1 MLTRQGW
8 MVGIGAVVA
17 LLIGRLLGLP
27 ELYVLGAAGL
37 ALLVVCVT
45 LVWLSIPRISV
56 QRTLRPPRVYAGT
69 PSRVELAVRN
79 EGRRTTPVLQL
90 HDPVTGTPG
99 AALHLVP
106 LAVGAVTGSAYR
118 LPTERRGIVRIGPM
132 AAGRSDP
139 FGLARR
145 RLDVTGS
152 AELTVLPHIDDITP
166 LPMTLGNDPL
176 AGADHPNALGR
187 SGEDF
192 YGLREYV
199 VGDDLRRV
207 HWPSTARTG
216 ELMVRQDELPWQGRV
231 TVVLD
236 LDRSAAAPAL
246 FERMVSAAA
255 SIVNASWNRRD
266 LVRLVTTDGVDTGFA
281 AGHAHLDNLMERLAV
296 VQPTRSA
303 TLHGV
308 VRLVTT
314 SAGGAVVA
322 VIGDP
327 EPVDIEQF
335 GTIRGQ
341 VGACTIVRFPHED
354 PAAAGGIGGPARM
367 IVVPP
372 AAPFAPVW
380 NRAVSRPSRQARSVA
395 PTPSTSSPSAPAN
408 GAWSR

>member
-1 MLTRQGW
+1 
-8 MVGIGAVVA
+8 MVGIGAVAA
-17 LLIGRLLGLP
+17 LATGRLLGLP
-27 ELYVLGAAGL
+27 ELYVLGTAAL
-37 ALLVVCVT
+37 ALVFVCMT
-45 LVWLSIPRISV
+45 LVWLSIPQISV
-56 QRTLRPPRVYAGT
+56 HRTLRPPRVHAGT

-79 EGRRTTPVLQL
+79 DGHRLTPVLQL

-106 LAVGAVTGSAYR
+106 LDAGAVTGAAYR
-118 LPTERRGIVRIGPM
+118 LPTEHRGVVRIGPM

-139 FGLARR
+139 FGLASRT
-145 RLDVTGS
+145 LDVAGS
-152 AELTVLPHIDDITP
+152 AELTVLPHIDNITP

-236 LDRSAAAPAL
+236 LDRSSASPAL

-303 TLHGV
+303 ILHGV
-308 VRLVTT
+308 VRLL
-314 SAGGAVVA
+314 SASSGGAVVA
-322 VIGDP
+322 VVGDP
-327 EPVDIEQF
+327 EPIDLEQF

-341 VGACTIVRFPHED
+341 VGACTIVRFPHD
-354 PAAAGGIGGPARM
+354 ATTSGGERGPARM

-372 AAPFAPVW
+372 DAPFAPVW
-380 NRAVSRPSRQARSVA
+380 NRAVARPSRQMRVTTRAASTLGNGRSAR
-395 PTPSTSSPSAPAN
+395 
-408 GAWSR
+408 

>member
-1 MLTRQGW
+1 
-8 MVGIGAVVA
+8 MVGIGGVA
-17 LLIGRLLGLP
+17 ALATGRLLGLP
-27 ELYVLGAAGL
+27 ELYVFGTAAL
-37 ALLVVCVT
+37 ALVAVCLT
-45 LVWLSIPRISV
+45 LVWLSIPQLSV
-56 QRTLRPPRVYAGT
+56 HRTLRPPRVHAGT

-79 EGRRTTPVLQL
+79 DGHRSTPVLQL

-106 LAVGAVTGSAYR
+106 LGAGAVTGAAYR
-118 LPTERRGIVRIGPM
+118 LPTERRGVVRIGPM

-139 FGLARR
+139 FGLASRT
-145 RLDVTGS
+145 LDVAGS
-152 AELTVLPHIDDITP
+152 AELTVLPHIDSITP

-236 LDRSAAAPAL
+236 LDRSSASPAL

-303 TLHGV
+303 ILHGV
-308 VRLVTT
+308 VRLL
-314 SAGGAVVA
+314 SSSSGGAVVA
-322 VIGDP
+322 VVGDP
-327 EPVDIEQF
+327 EPIDLEQF
-335 GTIRGQ
+335 GAIRGQ
-341 VGACTIVRFPHED
+341 VGACTIVRFPHD
-354 PAAAGGIGGPARM
+354 STTVGGERGPARM

-372 AAPFAPVW
+372 EAAFAPVW
-380 NRAVSRPSRQARSVA
+380 NRAVARPSRLMRSATRAASGSGDVR
-395 PTPSTSSPSAPAN
+395 
-408 GAWSR
+408 GVR